1 MRLFWKIFAA
11 FGLAMAATIAAV
23 VYASFRLGDRA
34 FDQLNFEGR
43 ERIVQEAAAAL
54 EAGGEWRLRLWLLRN
69 PRPAP
74 GMALLVLDES
84 GNELLGRMPPPQVAK
99 LLRSEPFSES
109 QRPANVRPQQLT
121 TEITGPDG
129 REYRLVFALA
139 PVTFMGV

>member
-1 MRLFWKIFAA
+1 RADQKRPRQRIRARAAPGRGGAMRLFWKIFAA

-109 QRPANVRPQQLT
+109 QR
-121 TEITGPDG
+121 
-129 REYRLVFALA
+129 
-139 PVTFMGV
+139 